1 MKPIDNLRARAFAA
15 LNDDLLE
22 GRGFG
27 RLDALRE
34 INRQNTSREAGA
46 AQQAARHNNGD

>member
-1 MKPIDNLRARAFAA
+1 MKQIDNLRARAFQA

-27 RLDALRE
+27 RTEALRE
-34 INRQNTSREAGA
+34 INRQNTRDGGGNASCG
-46 AQQAARHNNGD
+46 NPPPSNS